1 MKKIKGNQSAVIQE
15 RTVTMNSIGEEVE
28 TWTDSVSLKGFLDYT
43 GGQAQI
49 REYDTKLE
57 ESTHIFFC
65 NYKELSVDARN
76 TRMVIGTRVYEI
88 LEIDNPMG
96 MNEHLEIYLKY
107 IGVA

>member
-28 TWTDSVSLKGFLDYT
+28 AWTDSVALKGFLDYT

-57 ESTHIFFC
+57 ESTHIFLC
-65 NYKELSVDARN
+65 NYTELSVDARN
-76 TRMVIGTRVYEI
+76 TRMVIGTKVYEI

-107 IGVA
+107 VGVA